1 MSGHVSSMTSADCR
15 CWVRHLLDAHLIRPH
30 VLARRMGLPP
40 ATFRAWLNGA
50 EVLDVAHVHAL
61 RRYVDD
67 VRRVVAHILSDRQG
81 RPWKRAAHVL
91 PFAAGGEKCRRRF
104 FSERKPNGGA

>member
-1 MSGHVSSMTSADCR
+1 MSAPVPSLTSANCR
-15 CWVRHLLDAHLIRPH
+15 RWVRQLLDEHLIRPH
-30 VLARRMGLPP
+30 VLATRMGLPP

-67 VRRVVAHILSDRQG
+67 VRQVVAQILSERQG
-81 RPWKRAAHVL
+81 RPSKRAARVL
-91 PFAAGGEKCRRRF
+91 PFTADA
-104 FSERKPNGGA
+104 RKTNGDA